1 MDFLETLQK
10 KMKKT
15 NPIWLLTLLVM
26 LPQFVETIYSP
37 VLPMVQEKFGV
48 NEESVTLTISLYFIA
63 FALGV
68 AFWGIQCDRIGRKK
82 SMEYGL
88 ITYGIGTLAA
98 VFASDFIILL
108 TARIISAFGISVGSI
123 VTQTILRD
131 SYDKDNLSKV
141 FSWIGIGLS
150 VSPVV
155 GMITGSVLASSFG
168 YPSVFITLCMLAIIF
183 FMLSRQKISETHHS
197 EKEISMNIL
206 IRLLKRM
213 LCDQDII
220 KCCLLIM
227 SFNVL
232 LFSYYSLAPFI
243 FKENHYSSYVFGYS
257 SMILATGTFAGAKIN
272 RYLLFKNIQPKY
284 LVKASTC
291 IAFISSIF
299 VWILIGTGI
308 YFLIPY
314 FFIVMAFSMAIPNI
328 LSTALIHYKSETGSA
343 GALLGLIYYI
353 LIGSGLIAIGFI
365 QNLGIACVLFSG
377 IGVCTLLLF
386 GNKKN

>member
-1 MDFLETLQK
+1 
-10 KMKKT
+10 MKKT
-15 NPIWLLTLLVM
+15 NPNWLLTLLVM

-63 FALGV
+63 FAMGV

-82 SMEYGL
+82 SLEYGL

-98 VFASDFIILL
+98 VFASDFMILL

-131 SYDKDNLSKV
+131 TYDKDNLSKV

-150 VSPVV
+150 ISPVI
-155 GMITGSVLASSFG
+155 GMITGSVLASSVG
-168 YPSVFITLCMLAIIF
+168 HQGVFIALCILSLLF
-183 FMLSRQKISETHHS
+183 FILSREKISETHHAP
-197 EKEISMNIL
+197 KEISISIL
-206 IRLLKRM
+206 GSLLKRM
-213 LCDQDII
+213 LRDQEII
-220 KCCLLIM
+220 RCCLLIM

-257 SMILATGTFAGAKIN
+257 SMILATGTFAGAKLN
-272 RYLLFKNIQPKY
+272 RYLLLRNIQPKY

-291 IAFISSIF
+291 IAFIASIS
-299 VWILIGTGI
+299 VWILTDTGI

-314 FFIVMAFSMAIPNI
+314 FFIVMAFSIAIPNI
-328 LSTALIHYKSETGSA
+328 LSTALINYKSETGSA

-353 LIGSGLIAIGFI
+353 LIGSGLIAIGLI

>member
-1 MDFLETLQK
+1 
-10 KMKKT
+10 MKKT

-37 VLPMVQEKFGV
+37 VLPMVQEEFGV
-48 NEESVTLTISLYFIA
+48 NEELVTLTISLYFIA

-68 AFWGIQCDRIGRKK
+68 AFWGVQCDRIGRKK
-82 SMEYGL
+82 SLEYGL

-98 VFASDFIILL
+98 VSAPDFMVLL
-108 TARIISAFGISVGSI
+108 AARIISAFGISVGSI

-131 SYDKDNLSKV
+131 TFDKENISKV

-150 VSPVV
+150 ISPVI
-155 GMITGSVLASSFG
+155 GMVTGSILASSG
-168 YPSVFITLCMLAIIF
+168 GHQGVFITLCMLGILF
-183 FMLSRQKISETHHS
+183 LLLSRHNISETHHVKKS
-197 EKEISMNIL
+197 INVKTL
-206 IRLLKRM
+206 INLLERM
-213 LCDQDII
+213 LHDQSII

-257 SMILATGTFAGAKIN
+257 SIILACGTFAGAKLN
-272 RYLLFKNIQPKY
+272 RYLLLKNIQAGY
-284 LVKASTC
+284 LVKASTYT
-291 IAFISSIF
+291 AFIASIF
-299 VWILIGTGI
+299 VWLLMDTGI

-314 FFIVMAFSMAIPNI
+314 FFIVMAFSIAIPNI

-343 GALLGLIYYI
+343 GALLGLIYYVQ
-353 LIGSGLIAIGFI
+353 IGLGLTAIGFI
-365 QNLGIACVLFSG
+365 QNLGISCVLFSG
-377 IGVCTLLLF
+377 IGVCTLLF
-386 GNKKN
+386 ISNKKN